1 MFISKNLQDVILYF
15 GTLIFLEY
23 VVLVVQGKPTPR
35 FNDTLTSISVG
46 LFQECFR
53 YDNL

>member
-23 VVLVVQGKPTPR
+23 VLLVVQEKPR
-35 FNDTLTSISVG
+35 GRLQDLTI
-46 LFQECFR
+46 L
-53 YDNL
+53 